1 MSLWINPVLHRL
13 ASVMPSEFK
22 PNELNQLLIPH
33 RHSLLLS
40 QQRATLIISRA
51 RLIAF
56 FLLVLMPVW
65 GIIDLLVFAS
75 PLWLGLAT
83 FRLVACA
90 AFACLLLFCRP
101 NGNLFDAYRAMAI
114 LFIIPT
120 LFYVASHTLLSSY
133 QLTGFAAV
141 VATSYKLLPF
151 VLIAGLAV
159 FPLALAESLA
169 LVGFFLLAYVLA
181 GYLSWTTLDWPTF
194 AGVSWLLLLVAGIAA
209 LTSLSQLALMITLVR
224 KTIRDPLTGIFS
236 RGSGQEIL
244 QLQWDTSRRRDTGLA
259 VAFVDLDH
267 FKSINRAF
275 GYEAGDQVL
284 RDYTRY
290 MSANLRSTDT
300 LLRWSGQEFVVIMP
314 DTDMDQAR
322 MALARI
328 LRNGLGLRP
337 DGQPITA
344 SIGLAERCFDF
355 AESAQHLLEL
365 ADKRMHQAKAGGR
378 NRLCFASAGTAVAT
392 TVQHEDIA
400 SNPPSVSG

>member
-1 MSLWINPVLHRL
+1 
-13 ASVMPSEFK
+13 MPSGLE
-22 PNELNQLLIPH
+22 PNELKQLLIGH
-33 RHSLLLS
+33 RHSVLLS

-56 FLLVLMPVW
+56 LLAVLMPVW
-65 GIIDLLVFAS
+65 GVIDVLVFAS

-90 AFACLLLFCRP
+90 AFACLLVFCRP
-101 NGNLFDAYRAMAI
+101 KGNLFDAYRAMAI
-114 LFIIPT
+114 LLVIPT

-133 QLTGFAAV
+133 QLTGFSAV
-141 VATSYKLLPF
+141 VATSYRLLPF

-169 LVGFFLLAYVLA
+169 LAGVVLLAHVLA
-181 GYLSWTTLDWPTF
+181 GYLSWATLDWPAF
-194 AGVSWLLLLVAGIAA
+194 AGVFWLLLLVAGIAA
-209 LTSLSQLALMITLVR
+209 LTSLSQLALMIALVR

-244 QLQWDTSRRRDTGLA
+244 QLQWDTAKRHDTGLSI
-259 VAFVDLDH
+259 AFVDLDH
-267 FKSINRAF
+267 FKSINLAF

-284 RDYTRY
+284 RDYSRHL
-290 MSANLRSTDT
+290 SANLRSTDT

-355 AESAQHLLEL
+355 AGGSRELLEM
-365 ADKRMHQAKAGGR
+365 ADKRMRRAKAEGS
-378 NRLCFASAGTAVAT
+378 NRLCFGTEAS
-392 TVQHEDIA
+392 VQAAH
-400 SNPPSVSG
+400 